1 MKGVRHGEFSKL
13 NKLEKKSCKLK
24 EQHMHNRQEGRRLP
38 REGKLPSEYTK
49 ETTPWARG
57 QHTMRMEARLGRK
70 CEGPQ
75 ETCRAV
81 WTQFYGAARFAKHV
95 PENPAVL
102 GEGVTWY
109 MPRGLDLRFPKD

>member
-1 MKGVRHGEFSKL
+1 MKEVRHGEFSKL

-24 EQHMHNRQEGRRLP
+24 EQHVHNRQEGRRLP

-57 QHTMRMEARLGRK
+57 QHMMRIEARLGRK